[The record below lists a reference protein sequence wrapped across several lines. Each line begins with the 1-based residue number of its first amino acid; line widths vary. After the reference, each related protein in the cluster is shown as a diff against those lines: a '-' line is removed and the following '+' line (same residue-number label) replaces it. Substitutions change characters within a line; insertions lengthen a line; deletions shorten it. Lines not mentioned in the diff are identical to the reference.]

1 MRTAVAT
8 GAGTAGGRHDGEEAG
23 MARRLL
29 LVALVAGIVTA
40 IPGVAF
46 AKGEMQAVQG
56 QAVITGPG
64 LPKPVELTG
73 ELSGSEGFLW
83 GSDSASEFSTFV
95 TATPLMSGD
104 ASAGWFELTP
114 DDPASLG
121 PAYSVRYLF
130 EYQDGTVSN
139 SEHVLYPYAPGGP
152 LLHVPADQG
161 LLGRHMDLWWRASS
175 GTMVHILRARGLPAQ
190 PPAIPAA
197 PPAPAAAAPD
207 PAPVD
212 AGWIWAPAAAC
223 LLALVLASVVW
234 GRRRRDA
241 VARVRA

>member
-1 MRTAVAT
+1 
-8 GAGTAGGRHDGEEAG
+8 

-56 QAVITGPG
+56 EAVITGPG
-64 LPKPVELTG
+64 LAKPVELTG

-83 GSDSASEFSTFV
+83 GSSAPSEFSTFV
-95 TATPLMSGD
+95 TATPLMSSGD
-104 ASAGWFELTP
+104 PSSGWFELTP

-121 PAYSVRYLF
+121 PAYAVRYRF

-161 LLGRHMDLWWRASS
+161 LLGRHIDLWWRASS
-175 GTMVHILRARGLPAQ
+175 GTMLQILRAHGLPAE
-190 PPAIPAA
+190 PAAIPAVPA
-197 PPAPAAAAPD
+197 APAAAAPD
-207 PAPVD
+207 PSPVD
-212 AGWIWAPAAAC
+212 ASWIWAPAAAC

-241 VARVRA
+241 VARIRA